1 MRYRLDV
8 RLAVGDVG
16 RRVVIRWR
24 RPAGKNG
31 EETAVAETAPHVTA
45 TIKLDW
51 LPGQP
56 ADRLSR
62 IWSRW
67 NVGRT
72 GGRTGA
78 RLRTWVVI
86 TAAGAQAICNLPEG
100 G

>member
-31 EETAVAETAPHVTA
+31 EE
-45 TIKLDW
+45 
-51 LPGQP
+51 
-56 ADRLSR
+56 
-62 IWSRW
+62 
-67 NVGRT
+67 
-72 GGRTGA
+72 
-78 RLRTWVVI
+78 VVI